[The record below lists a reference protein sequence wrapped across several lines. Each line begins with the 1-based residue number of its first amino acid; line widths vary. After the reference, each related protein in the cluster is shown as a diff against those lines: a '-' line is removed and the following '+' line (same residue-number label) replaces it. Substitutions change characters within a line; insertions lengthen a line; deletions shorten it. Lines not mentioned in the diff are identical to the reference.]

1 MDKRGGGE
9 SRFSSRNFL
18 SHNSEKLRFPV
29 AKKIMSNRGDGG
41 FIKILRQKLFVSLP
55 TSSVGKSFTVAIISR
70 IEKVWLRGGG
80 VSSFYVENFL
90 SHSAENFRGGIPH
103 CCNNFGYRKSLDK
116 RGKYQGFLSKFFC
129 PTVQKVFGVEPFS
142 VSLFSGNEKVWI
154 RRRGSMKIFRRNFFV
169 SQCQKIL

>member
-103 CCNNFGYRKSLDK
+103 CCNLFGYRKGLVKSGGEDQDF
-116 RGKYQGFLSKFFC
+116 RSKFFC
-129 PTVQKVFGVEPFS
+129 LTAPKIFVGEPFCA
-142 VSLFSGNEKVWI
+142 VFQKNSGSEKVY
-154 RRRGSMKIFRRNFFV
+154 G
-169 SQCQKIL
+169 